1 MRPES
6 GMSFNVFPLH
16 AKSSGPPAAQPAA
29 PGEVVDLGAR
39 RPEQAAVPAMPD
51 QVWDELD
58 LAAARW
64 QSLRD
69 EGREIRFEQP
79 LDGGRIRATLRDVRS
94 GAERA
99 LPLTELFGPRDDGP
113 PAAA

>member
-1 MRPES
+1 
-6 GMSFNVFPLH
+6 MSFNVFPFGTRPPVPRAATP
-16 AKSSGPPAAQPAA
+16 AKPAD
-29 PGEVVDLGAR
+29 VVELATR
-39 RPEQAAVPAMPD
+39 RPDQGAAPAMPD
-51 QVWDELD
+51 QLWDELD
-58 LAAARW
+58 AAAANW
-64 QSLRD
+64 LNLRD
-69 EGREIRFEQP
+69 EGREIRFEEP